1 MDRRP
6 KSVRY
11 LSPKPTRRVNRTS
24 TRVFSS
30 AMNFDDYKKPS
41 QRGFAIN
48 NRETNETHTCDSS
61 GTRFGSVR
69 SRFTSMRSHKPLTGS
84 KSFHRKLSKNE
95 IEIF

>member
-30 AMNFDDYKKPS
+30 AMNFDEYKKPS

-48 NRETNETHTCDSS
+48 NRET
-61 GTRFGSVR
+61 
-69 SRFTSMRSHKPLTGS
+69 TG
-84 KSFHRKLSKNE
+84 LSKGVVPTPTVGTTRGTN
-95 IEIF
+95 